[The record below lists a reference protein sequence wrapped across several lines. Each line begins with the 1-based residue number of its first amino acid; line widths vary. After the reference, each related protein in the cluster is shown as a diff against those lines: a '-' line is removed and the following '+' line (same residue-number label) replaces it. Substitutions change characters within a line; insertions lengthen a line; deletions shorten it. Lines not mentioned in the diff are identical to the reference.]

1 MNFGIGNITLIIGII
16 CLVYGVVVLVLWANE
31 DVTTERYD
39 TLNAMST
46 PAFVFAIFGFFGIL
60 IGAANLGNK
69 EYRTQKKY
77 YQLKENISDTQIEM
91 EKFLTNHPG
100 FRNIEETE

>member
-1 MNFGIGNITLIIGII
+1 MNFGIGNIVLIIGII
-16 CLVYGVVVLVLWANE
+16 CLVYGIVVLVLWGNE
-31 DVTTERYD
+31 DVSTERYE

-46 PAFVFAIFGFFGIL
+46 PAFILAVFGFFGIL

-77 YQLKENISDTQIEM
+77 YQLKENISDAQIEM
-91 EKFLTNHPG
+91 EKFLSSHPE
-100 FRNIEETE
+100 FRNIEKAE